1 MALLVTFPAPRLV
14 ASRLLSG
21 RSLRTRLGG
30 RHHQKAFGLHE
41 RASAADKQAET
52 KVEYLDCTISGTTW
66 LIVSEAF
73 SSST

>member
-21 RSLRTRLGG
+21 RSLRTVGG
-30 RHHQKAFGLHE
+30 RHHQKAFGLHA